1 MPIFGQKT
9 RYQPGR
15 VAAWLVRQSWAC
27 RWCIQFI
34 KAEADSAGSVKDFP
48 DEPARTDRI
57 EFDACKRLAE
67 GCCLLMQLYTG
78 IIARNQQIVV
88 RGLMQIV
95 QARTGTEQG
104 VELRALMLKLLESDL
119 RQEANGKH
127 QSKGY
132 A

>member
-1 MPIFGQKT
+1 MPIFGQKI
-9 RYQPGR
+9 RYQSGR

-34 KAEADSAGSVKDFP
+34 KDEADVVGSAQDFP

-57 EFDACKRLAE
+57 ELDSCKRLAE

-104 VELRALMLKLLESDL
+104 VELRSLMLKLLESEL
-119 RQEANGKH
+119 YQEANGQHK
-127 QSKGY
+127 SKGY